1 MAPKLIIEKMLSNDL
16 FSQWLDVKVILIKP
30 GECKLEILISEN
42 MTNGFKIAHGGISYS
57 IADSCLAFAANAK
70 GYIALTKESSIKHI
84 KQVKKGDQ
92 LNAHA
97 FELENNNQYL
107 VKITNQNN
115 EIVADFRG
123 IVHYTT
129 TKWNT

>member
-1 MAPKLIIEKMLSNDL
+1 MGPKLIIDKMLSNDL
-16 FSQWLDVKVILIKP
+16 FSQWLDVKVVLIKP
-30 GECKLEILISEN
+30 GECKLKILISEN

-84 KQVKKGDQ
+84 KQVKQGDQ

-97 FELENNNQYL
+97 FELENNNQFF

-115 EIVADFRG
+115 EIVADFKG

-129 TKWNT
+129 TKWST